1 MFLLHIPELLNSAFT
16 LGVRKDICFPMCS
29 IKFLSNHR
37 NGLCVMT
44 GLFFFFNVI
53 SVSIS
58 ILAAHGLEWLKICLI
73 SLPTEI
79 IFPAFC

>member
-44 GLFFFFNVI
+44 GLFFF
-53 SVSIS
+53 
-58 ILAAHGLEWLKICLI
+58 
-73 SLPTEI
+73 
-79 IFPAFC
+79 